1 MLNKGRPKA
10 EHWGTRKRIFF
21 QSTLKE
27 PTFVFN
33 LRAS

>member
-21 QSTLKE
+21 QSNLKGANFCFQF
-27 PTFVFN
+27 T
-33 LRAS
+33 S